1 MMWEVVSGRLAWD
14 RGCTVGAG
22 DLAGCNIEALVE
34 SGHLVP
40 VPTKPTS
47 KRMPVDP
54 VPTDTADEPEEHQ

>member
-1 MMWEVVSGRLAWD
+1 MSWRVLSDRLSWPA
-14 RGCTVGAG
+14 GATLSAD
-22 DLAGCNIEALVE
+22 DLAGCNIVALVE

-54 VPTDTADEPEEHQ
+54 VPNDTADEPEE